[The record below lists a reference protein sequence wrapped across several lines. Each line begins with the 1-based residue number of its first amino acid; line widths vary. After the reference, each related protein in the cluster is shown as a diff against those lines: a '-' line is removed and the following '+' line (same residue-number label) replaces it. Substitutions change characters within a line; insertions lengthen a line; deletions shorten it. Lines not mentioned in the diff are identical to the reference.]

1 MTRAEKAAAYIVG
14 LMVIYLT
21 LAGVAFGVEGIIV
34 ALIVSF
40 GLLLA
45 WLIWRLIASIIED
58 HDG

>member
-1 MTRAEKAAAYIVG
+1 MTRAEKAAAYIVV

-40 GLLLA
+40 GLLLL